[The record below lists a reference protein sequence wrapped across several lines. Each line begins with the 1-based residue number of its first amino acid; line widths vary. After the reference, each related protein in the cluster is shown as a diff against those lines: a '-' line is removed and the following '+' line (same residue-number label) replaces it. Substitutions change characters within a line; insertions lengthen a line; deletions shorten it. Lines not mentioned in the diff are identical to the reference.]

1 VKFRE
6 DQVNI
11 AFYSHE
17 ISKSM
22 KTVNKFL
29 LFRAV
34 VNEHGPEDEPDE
46 PAGTEDVED
55 GLPAEG
61 VAQDAADGES
71 YYSAHLRQKKRVK
84 ISLLYTLSP

>member
-1 VKFRE
+1 
-6 DQVNI
+6 
-11 AFYSHE
+11 
-17 ISKSM
+17 M

-29 LFRAV
+29 LFRTV

-71 YYSAHLRQKKRVK
+71 YYSAHLRQKSESKLH
-84 ISLLYTLSP
+84 IFTLEVLRNRKNKLDSC